1 MERMLD
7 VSALQ
12 RNIDWKRAAA
22 GGFSG
27 VMVKASQGRSEYTE
41 GLRNFEDSCFRSNVR
56 GAISAGMRV
65 GAYHYLTARTV
76 REAEEEAAFF
86 VSVLE
91 KEKKNLTLWAAVDA
105 ESRFLPAERTLLT
118 EIVRVFCEAV
128 RRKGYLPMVYT
139 NPDFL
144 KNRLGALP
152 DLPLWLANWLSG
164 SARGQAPADGEA
176 AAMRAR
182 YPAAVIWQWGLYG
195 GGAVPGISGTVDG
208 DILLTAFPETGKD
221 SETGKSGAAGK
232 TSVSGKQKEEPK
244 KLRAGCT
251 VRVSE
256 TVTVN
261 GRRCARCYGSG
272 YFRVWYDTY
281 TLTSLSGDR
290 AVIARDGVTAA
301 AVPASILTVV

>member
-12 RNIDWKRAAA
+12 RNVDWKRAAA

-41 GLRNFEDSCFRSNVR
+41 GLRNFEDPCFRSNVR
-56 GAISAGMRV
+56 GAVSAGMRA

-76 REAEEEAAFF
+76 CEAEEEAAFF

-152 DLPLWLANWLSG
+152 DAPLWLANWLSG
-164 SARGQAPADGEA
+164 SARGDAPSDGEA

-195 GGAVPGISGTVDG
+195 GGAVPGVSGTVDG
-208 DILLTAFPETGKD
+208 DILLTAYPV
-221 SETGKSGAAGK
+221 TGKSGAAGK
-232 TSVSGKQKEEPK
+232 PGGKEEPK
-244 KLRAGCT
+244 KLRIGCT

-281 TLTSLSGDR
+281 TLTSLSGGR
-290 AVIARDGVTAA
+290 AVLARDGVVAA
-301 AVPASILTVV
+301 AVPVSILTAV

>member
-12 RNIDWKRAAA
+12 RNVDWKRAAA

-56 GAISAGMRV
+56 GAVSAGMRA
-65 GAYHYLTARTV
+65 GAYHYLTAQTV

-91 KEKKNLTLWAAVDA
+91 KEKKNLTLWAAVDV
-105 ESRFLPAERTLLT
+105 ESRFLPENRALLT
-118 EIVRVFCEAV
+118 EIVRVFCETV
-128 RRKGYLPMVYT
+128 RKKGYLPMVYT

-164 SARGQAPADGEA
+164 SARGQAPSDGEA

-208 DILLTAFPETGKD
+208 DILLTAFPVT
-221 SETGKSGAAGK
+221 GK

-251 VRVSE
+251 VRVAE

-290 AVIARDGVTAA
+290 AVLARDGVIAA